1 MKKFLGK
8 TALLAYFTAC
18 MLLMMTRSAKAYVD
32 PTTTTFIIQAVSG
45 VAIAVGAFLVIHFRR
60 AKKKVDWFMIFAAK
74 KMPKTCGCQRWC
86 LMANITRGQRGG
98 RYLKRTALIPIR
110 FPST

>member
-60 AKKKVDWFMIFAAK
+60 AKKKVAEK
-74 KMPKTCGCQRWC
+74 
-86 LMANITRGQRGG
+86 LNIDENRN
-98 RYLKRTALIPIR
+98 KEVEDDIEEIDD
-110 FPST
+110 